1 MWSKGGFSF
10 KDLLD
15 IVNPLQHLPVVG
27 SIYRYLTGDEPAV
40 GTRIIGDALYGGP
53 IGFGVSVA
61 SNALLTNSDGKD
73 LGERMLADV
82 FGSRDHDSDAIVGTP
97 QVATAK
103 GQQAPEAP
111 MPEWMLAAGTPD
123 GQPRTPVPAGQRG
136 VATRVAAATP
146 STRPM
151 GYVPSAGRNI
161 AAASAPTSAAM
172 AQQSM
177 PAAALAAQQS
187 PAQQSPAQQGVPV
200 MAADGQAVPMNQLF
214 RSAPAPAMT
223 PEQSFA
229 NQTASF
235 QRQISQGRG
244 TNGAVL
250 NNRPVPLQLT
260 SNLLPVMPAGGR
272 LTLGAGV
279 AAEAGQGATSTS
291 PAAAANPTTAP
302 AAGQAQATPPAA
314 GKTPDQNAIAQKMI
328 DALNKYEV
336 LKKKEEQ
343 QDSSEKADQAKVDL
357 SL

>member
-1 MWSKGGFSF
+1 
-10 KDLLD
+10 
-15 IVNPLQHLPVVG
+15 
-27 SIYRYLTGDEPAV
+27 
-40 GTRIIGDALYGGP
+40 
-53 IGFGVSVA
+53 
-61 SNALLTNSDGKD
+61 
-73 LGERMLADV
+73 
-82 FGSRDHDSDAIVGTP
+82 
-97 QVATAK
+97 
-103 GQQAPEAP
+103 
-111 MPEWMLAAGTPD
+111 
-123 GQPRTPVPAGQRG
+123 
-136 VATRVAAATP
+136 
-146 STRPM
+146 M

-272 LTLGAGV
+272 LTLAAGV

-291 PAAAANPTTAP
+291 PAAATTTPAMAP